1 MTVRRRTTLA
11 LVATAALIIPAT
23 PAGAATV
30 SDPIV
35 EGLVTPLGLAVSDSG
50 STLYVSQTFAGLL
63 TAATPPDAE
72 VIASEG
78 PDGAI
83 AGVALGPDGSVIYTV
98 TGGSPAGPIGL
109 VKEIDTNGTVRVLGD
124 TAALELRRNPD
135 RRNRYGFRGLHPECR
150 ATVPDGGGN
159 GYKGELNPNAYA
171 VASMPDGS
179 AVVADAGGN
188 SLVRVAKGK
197 ARMLAILPPI
207 PVKVTEE
214 IAGAFGFDE
223 CVIGSTYNLEPV
235 PTDVELGPDGMLY
248 VSSLAGGAEDP
259 VTAELLGSPGGV
271 FTVDPRTGRVTRY
284 ATGFLG
290 AVDLAVAPDGSVYVA
305 ELFGNRI
312 SKVVDGH
319 PQKVAEVPMPGAV
332 EWANGMLYATGGVF
346 TSGFV
351 VTVDLG

>member
-1 MTVRRRTTLA
+1 MAMHKRTTFA
-11 LVATAALIIPAT
+11 LLATAALIIPAA

-35 EGLVTPLGLAVSDSG
+35 GDLFTPLGLAVSDSG
-50 STLYVSQTFAGLL
+50 DSIYVSESFAGLL
-63 TAATPPDAE
+63 TAVHPSYRD

-78 PDGAI
+78 PDGSI
-83 AGVALGPDGSVIYTV
+83 VGVAIGLNGSVIYTV
-98 TGGSPAGPIGL
+98 TGESADGPIGL
-109 VKEIDTNGTVRVLGD
+109 VKEIDQHGTVRVLGD
-124 TAALELRRNPD
+124 TGALELRRNPD
-135 RRNRYGFRGLHPECR
+135 RRTRYGFRGLHPKCR

-171 VASMPDGS
+171 VVSMPDGS

-188 SLVRVAKGK
+188 SLVRVDNGK
-197 ARMLAILPPI
+197 ARVLAILPPI

-214 IAGAFGFDE
+214 IAEAFGFDA
-223 CVIGSTYNLEPV
+223 CVVGSTYNIEPV

-259 VTAELLGSPGGV
+259 DTARLLGSLGGV
-271 FTVDPRTGRVTRY
+271 FTVNPQTGRVVRY

-305 ELFGNRI
+305 ELFAEVI
-312 SKVVDGH
+312 SKVVGGQ
-319 PQKVAEVPMPGAV
+319 PQTVVEVPTPGAV
-332 EWANGMLYATGGVF
+332 EWADGKLYAAIDAFGAGE
-346 TSGFV
+346 V
-351 VTVDLG
+351 VTIEP